1 LIFRFDLDGDAAA
14 HGELRANPAPARL
27 EGGHQVFKD
36 DIGDVF
42 MKNTLVAER
51 P

>member
-1 LIFRFDLDGDAAA
+1 LIFRFDLDADAAA
-14 HGELRANPAPARL
+14 HGEVGANPAPARL
-27 EGGHQVFKD
+27 KGGHQVFEN

-42 MKNTLVAER
+42 MKNTIVAER